1 MLPFT
6 KKHQFIEENIS
17 ISSGNKPSDEK
28 NNPKKIPI
36 IRKDKKNDIIIDLS
50 SKDRPKGDEDEK
62 SSNSA
67 EFSGQILQE
76 GNEIKPKAKTTRFNS
91 IFNSKKA
98 MERYT
103 ERMKDRNMI
112 LDIEKR
118 NQETERF
125 QKEYEEK
132 NSYKYLLYHNP
143 QFQKMLNS
151 VQRQLILI
159 FLIAI
164 YIFLYNAILYFNLT
178 KKKFGLNLV
187 NIVLSIAEISLFLI
201 LFLSLK
207 MDILSDPDLSKSF
220 RLFIIIE
227 FSLQFVTFIFN
238 IIMAFLIYEY
248 IYKLSKVK
256 ICLIY
261 SFFILIILVTIISCK
276 VFYVLFMESVLI
288 LFNKKTEYAILMV
301 NVQNNNNINKD
312 HLSIS
317 YQNYSTAEINKTES
331 NLISENENKIKNSK
345 DDERYR
351 NYNYF
356 NRFHYSVTSGRKE
369 PKYFKKINFN

>member
-50 SKDRPKGDEDEK
+50 SKDRPKTDEDEK

-76 GNEIKPKAKTTRFNS
+76 GNEIKPKAKTTRFNL

-151 VQRQLILI
+151 I
-159 FLIAI
+159 
-164 YIFLYNAILYFNLT
+164 
-178 KKKFGLNLV
+178 
-187 NIVLSIAEISLFLI
+187 
-201 LFLSLK
+201 
-207 MDILSDPDLSKSF
+207 
-220 RLFIIIE
+220 
-227 FSLQFVTFIFN
+227 
-238 IIMAFLIYEY
+238 
-248 IYKLSKVK
+248 
-256 ICLIY
+256 
-261 SFFILIILVTIISCK
+261 
-276 VFYVLFMESVLI
+276 
-288 LFNKKTEYAILMV
+288 
-301 NVQNNNNINKD
+301 
-312 HLSIS
+312 
-317 YQNYSTAEINKTES
+317 
-331 NLISENENKIKNSK
+331 
-345 DDERYR
+345 
-351 NYNYF
+351 
-356 NRFHYSVTSGRKE
+356 
-369 PKYFKKINFN
+369 